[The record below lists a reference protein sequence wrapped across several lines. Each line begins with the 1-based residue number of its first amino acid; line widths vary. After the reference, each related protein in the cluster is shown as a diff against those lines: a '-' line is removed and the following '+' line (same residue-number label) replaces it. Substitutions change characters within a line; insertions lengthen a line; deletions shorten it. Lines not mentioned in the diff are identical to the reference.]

1 MTTHIVTHLMP
12 CRSQLQTTSHP
23 TITRVEILRFSAPG
37 PASDTGGQPGLK
49 RTDCLQDICLQ
60 VLLNIMKDM
69 GNEILPVLAL
79 IGHQEDTIMPQ
90 CPPPLIQPRAHPG
103 DCI

>member
-23 TITRVEILRFSAPG
+23 AITRIEILQFSAPG
-37 PASDTGGQPGLK
+37 LASDTGGRPGLK
-49 RTDCLQDICLQ
+49 RTDFLQNICLQ

-79 IGHQEDTIMPQ
+79 IEHQEDTIMPQ
-90 CPPPLIQPRAHPG
+90 CPLP
-103 DCI
+103 

>member
-23 TITRVEILRFSAPG
+23 AKTRIEILQFSVPG

-69 GNEILPVLAL
+69 RDGILPVLAL
-79 IGHQEDTIMPQ
+79 IGHQEDTIMLQ
-90 CPPPLIQPRAHPG
+90 CPPSLI
-103 DCI
+103 